1 MSTSDPALVVPRQV
15 RAAFPLSPWFDS
27 TAKHTLWV
35 GVSGGVDSTVLL
47 HVLRGLP
54 RVAAFHIDHGLQG
67 RSAVWAANCAAT
79 AAKWDVPFR
88 VKAVAVSRRGN
99 LQASARRARYQAWRE
114 VLKPGDVL
122 ALAHHADDQA
132 ETRLWQVLT
141 GREPGG
147 MTAQRV
153 LGRGLLVRPMLRLRR
168 REIVAYARRAGLE
181 WEDDP
186 ANADLRFDRNL
197 IRHSLLPAL
206 EQRDPR
212 AFARLAAPPGEPPR
226 VVRPLPASSATSER
240 IAAWLADAG
249 LPRARRAVR
258 EIHRQ
263 NQAARGRSPCVAVAP
278 GVDARLFRR
287 NWHLVRHGACD
298 ASRSE
303 NRRVTSGACAVL
315 SNGVLG
321 WREDAA
327 GLPVGVQLAVR
338 CREGGERIRLNG
350 RNVRKTVKALFQ
362 EHGVPPWRRE
372 SWPLLYD
379 DAGSLL
385 AVPSIGVAAEA
396 AVPDGLLPCW
406 TPSADTL
413 TADGLGIRS

>member
-1 MSTSDPALVVPRQV
+1 MSAPDPTAVARQV
-15 RAAFPLSPWFDS
+15 RTASPLAPWFDG
-27 TAKHTLWV
+27 TATHTLWV
-35 GVSGGVDSTVLL
+35 GVSGGVDSAVLL

-54 RVAAFHIDHGLQG
+54 LVAAIHIDHGLQDG
-67 RSAVWAANCAAT
+67 AAKWAARCAAT
-79 AAKWDVPFR
+79 AARWGVPFQA
-88 VKAVAVSRRGN
+88 KSVAVSRQGN

-114 VLKPGDVL
+114 ILEPGDAL

-141 GREPGG
+141 GRAPGG
-147 MTAQRV
+147 MPAQRR

-168 REIVAYARRAGLE
+168 REIVAYAHSAGLE

-197 IRHSLLPAL
+197 IRHGLLPGL
-206 EQRDPR
+206 ERRDPR
-212 AFARLAAPPGEPPR
+212 AFVRLAAPPGEPA
-226 VVRPLPASSATSER
+226 VVVDPLPASAATPER
-240 IAAWLADAG
+240 IAAWLAAAG
-249 LPRARRAVR
+249 LPPACRPVR

-287 NWHLVRHGACD
+287 NWHLVRHSACD
-298 ASRSE
+298 ATRPE

-321 WREDAA
+321 WRKVAV
-327 GLPVGVQLAVR
+327 GLPAGVQLAVR

-379 DAGSLL
+379 DAGRLL

-396 AVPDGLLPCW
+396 AVPDGLLPHW
-406 TPSADTL
+406 SPSADKL
-413 TADGLGIRS
+413 TTDGLGIRS

>member
-1 MSTSDPALVVPRQV
+1 MSRQV
-15 RAAFPLSPWFDS
+15 RAAAPFALWFDG
-27 TAKHTLWV
+27 TATHTLWV

-54 RVAAFHIDHGLQG
+54 RVAAIHIDHGLQDG
-67 RSAVWAANCAAT
+67 
-79 AAKWDVPFR
+79 AAKWAARCAGMAARWGVSFQA
-88 VKAVAVSRRGN
+88 KSVAVSRQGN
-99 LQASARRARYQAWRE
+99 LQASARQARYQAWRE
-114 VLKPGDVL
+114 VLMPGDVL

-147 MTAQRV
+147 MAAQRV
-153 LGRGLLVRPMLRLRR
+153 LGQGLLVRPMLRLRR
-168 REIVAYARRAGLE
+168 REIVAYAHRAGLE

-226 VVRPLPASSATSER
+226 VVRPLQASSATPER
-240 IAAWLADAG
+240 IVAWLADAG
-249 LPRARRAVR
+249 LPQAHRAVR

-263 NQAARGRSPCVAVAP
+263 NRAAQGRSPCVAVAP

-287 NWHLVRHGACD
+287 NWHLVRRGACD
-298 ASRSE
+298 ASRPE
-303 NRRVTSGACAVL
+303 DRRVTSGTCATL

-327 GLPVGVQLAVR
+327 GLPVGVQLVVR
-338 CREGGERIRLNG
+338 CREGGERIRVSG

-379 DAGSLL
+379 DAGRLL

-396 AVPDGLLPCW
+396 AVPGGLLPHW
-406 TPSADTL
+406 SPSADTL
-413 TADGLGIRS
+413 TTDGLGIRS